1 MRTMKNLLLCL
12 VFLLFVHALPGV
24 DSITLYFEPDT
35 EAAVATEID
44 TGNSALER
52 AEPVLEAAK
61 QEQGWLWMEYVVTF
75 NGFVK
80 NEEIG
85 KNLAV
90 NTGAFVRLRPD
101 GASPVLTIIEKDDV
115 ADIIHVG
122 DWAEIELTKAVP
134 VYLQKSASA
143 SPVAEVAQ
151 TLILDVEPA
160 VSRPVVTTGGPVKTV
175 VHSGSIQS
183 PNFEGTLKPYRRLFR
198 LPSKYSLKL
207 VDERGKRIALVDDE
221 RLLISGSL
229 NDYLGRRVVI
239 FGVMEPIKEPKSY
252 VIKATAMRLKQ
263 FAVPD

>member
-1 MRTMKNLLLCL
+1 MRTMKNLFLCL
-12 VFLLFVHALPGV
+12 VFLLFAQPLLGV

-35 EAAVATEID
+35 DAVVALEID
-44 TGNSALER
+44 PGDPALER

-61 QEQGWLWMEYVVTF
+61 QEQGWLWMEYLVSF

-90 NTGAFVRLRPD
+90 KMGAFVRLRPD
-101 GASPVLTIIEKDDV
+101 DTSPILTIIEKEDV
-115 ADIIHVG
+115 TDLIHVG

-134 VYLQKSASA
+134 LYMLKPASV
-143 SPVAEVAQ
+143 SPVAEVAH
-151 TLILDVEPA
+151 TAIVDAAPE
-160 VSRPVVTTGGPVKTV
+160 VSAPIATTGRPVEAV
-175 VHSGSIQS
+175 VPSSGIQP
-183 PNFEGTLKPYRRLFR
+183 PNFEGTLKSYRKLFR

-221 RLLISGSL
+221 GLLISGSL
-229 NDYLGRRVVI
+229 SDYLGRQVVI
-239 FGVMEPIKEPKSY
+239 FGVMVPIKEPKSY
-252 VIKATAMRLKQ
+252 VIKATAMRLKS